1 MMQYASE
8 TNVSL
13 AFFMLLII
21 IAFCETEKINGKKM
35 YK

>member
-21 IAFCETEKINGKKM
+21 IAFRKGRKINGKKM

>member
-8 TNVSL
+8 TFVSL

-21 IAFCETEKINGKKM
+21 IAFRKVEKIN
-35 YK
+35 